1 MIKLSSQVYNMKGLT
16 KSFFWEELN
25 KISVGQYVN
34 PEFAYTTRYHAK
46 KHHIFGGRKEQD
58 KFSIFQHRPI
68 YKSLLLGILTKGK
81 ISESKTGL
89 KIECK
94 FEIPLWSLIAFLF
107 LSYLFFIRFSLISE
121 TAGILATAIW
131 LGVYILVL
139 DLNHRS
145 IKKVVE
151 KTFREFK
158 RIDG

>member
-16 KSFFWEELN
+16 KTFFWEELN

-34 PEFAYTTRYHAK
+34 PELAYTTRYHAK
-46 KHHIFGGRKEQD
+46 KHHVFGGRKDQD

-89 KIECK
+89 KVECK
-94 FEIPLWSLIAFLF
+94 FEIPLWSIFVFLF

-121 TAGILATAIW
+121 TAGILAAAIW

-158 RIDG
+158 RKE